1 MAVTR
6 INGVAAL
13 TGFSHKK
20 MYGRFVGTKK
30 VAVIP
35 SDRINKVTLRR
46 GATVILFP

>member
-20 MYGRFVGTKK
+20 MYERFVGTKK
-30 VAVIP
+30 VAVIT
-35 SDRINKVTLRR
+35 SDVLTR
-46 GATVILFP
+46 